1 MIGLAITILV
11 IAGVLVALSGFFG
24 REMRGDPS
32 DLASRSG
39 VHGAR
44 NPHRTNAGTGGG
56 TGPPRP

>member
-1 MIGLAITILV
+1 
-11 IAGVLVALSGFFG
+11 VLVALSGFFG
-24 REMRGDPS
+24 REMRGDPR